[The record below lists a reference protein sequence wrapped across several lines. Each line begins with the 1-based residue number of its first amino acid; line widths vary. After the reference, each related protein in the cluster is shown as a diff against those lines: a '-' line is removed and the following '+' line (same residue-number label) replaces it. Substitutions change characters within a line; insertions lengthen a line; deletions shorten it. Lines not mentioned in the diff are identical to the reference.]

1 MGSPSEDCDG
11 PPCSGNLELTLSCE
25 APTSSLFAA
34 SVLVLVVAD
43 FENFEE
49 EKTFA
54 TFVAFDLSHDFEAVA
69 PAGRAVTIAVARS
82 SGNLDFDGP

>member
-43 FENFEE
+43 FENFKE
-49 EKTFA
+49 EKTFV
-54 TFVAFDLSHDFEAVA
+54 TFDLSHDFEAV
-69 PAGRAVTIAVARS
+69 GRPVTIAVARS
-82 SGNLDFDGP
+82 SGNLDFEGP